1 MTNYYTNNDEALK
14 IARKSGFI
22 DTRIISKI
30 FKKIKEKGILVDPI
44 RINID
49 PLREIKSKKEK
60 DLIDQI
66 ILNRK
71 QKGYTREYLGEYLGV
86 STQIIATYETRKSK
100 LNDPEKIRKLI
111 DLLEIENPK
120 ITEYQ
125 EFLMQNPN
133 AKIKQYMI
141 ENDITIK
148 GLGKKT
154 GIALPAIKGIVL
166 ENKLITEDQYNKLK
180 KTIFNKIFKTEQNK
194 KEIEY
199 EDEEEKE

>member
-1 MTNYYTNNDEALK
+1 
-14 IARKSGFI
+14 
-22 DTRIISKI
+22 
-30 FKKIKEKGILVDPI
+30 
-44 RINID
+44 
-49 PLREIKSKKEK
+49 
-60 DLIDQI
+60 
-66 ILNRK
+66 
-71 QKGYTREYLGEYLGV
+71 
-86 STQIIATYETRKSK
+86 
-100 LNDPEKIRKLI
+100 
-111 DLLEIENPK
+111 
-120 ITEYQ
+120 
-125 EFLMQNPN
+125 MQNPN